1 MLSTVTD
8 LDLRLIR
15 VFLAI
20 VDAGGVSAAQD
31 VLGVGQSTIS
41 SQLATLET
49 RLDFRLCER
58 GRGGFR
64 LTAKGQRFARL
75 ARGALTSLNNF
86 TAEARNMHRQ
96 LVGSLT
102 LGLIGNATLEQN
114 GLIARAIA
122 RFRQRDEAVR
132 LSLLI
137 RGPRELEELI
147 LKDEMQVAVG
157 YFLHRVPMLDY
168 ATLFQERQV
177 AYCGAGHALA
187 ARAGSLGPATWPSRT
202 GPGAPI
208 RCPRPP
214 SRACRAA
221 LPPRPTTWRPP
232 RC

>member
-1 MLSTVTD
+1 
-8 LDLRLIR
+8 
-15 VFLAI
+15 
-20 VDAGGVSAAQD
+20 
-31 VLGVGQSTIS
+31 
-41 SQLATLET
+41 
-49 RLDFRLCER
+49 
-58 GRGGFR
+58 
-64 LTAKGQRFARL
+64 
-75 ARGALTSLNNF
+75 
-86 TAEARNMHRQ
+86 MHRQ

-177 AYCGAGHALA
+177 AIA
-187 ARAGSLGPATWPSRT
+187 ARATRWRPAPAAWARATWPSRT